1 MNMKGKFRV
10 SLVVVALGATALLA
24 GCSSAPSRH
33 GLAAG
38 ERNAA
43 ISPQARQDFDAAMQA
58 IKAEEF
64 EKGIAL
70 MDKVASESQ
79 KTAVPLINLALAQ
92 KNVGKLEQAEAN
104 LKKALALEP
113 DNPVASNELA
123 ILYRKTGRFAE
134 SRQVYES
141 ILKKY
146 PHFPLANK
154 NLGIL
159 CDLYLR
165 DYACALKGYQA
176 YSTAM
181 PDDKSARI
189 WIADVQKRLGN

>member
-1 MNMKGKFRV
+1 MRTRRLHLLLIVCTIG
-10 SLVVVALGATALLA
+10 VAALLTA
-24 GCSSAPSRH
+24 CSSAPSRH
-33 GLAAG
+33 GLVAG
-38 ERNAA
+38 ERQAE
-43 ISPQARQDFDAAMQA
+43 ISAQAREDFEAAMQA

-70 MDKVASESQ
+70 MDKVASGSQ
-79 KTAVPLINLALAQ
+79 KTPVPLINLALAQ
-92 KNVGKLEQAEAN
+92 KNIGKLDEAETN

-123 ILYRKTGRFAE
+123 ILYRKAGRFAE
-134 SRQVYES
+134 SRQAYET

-146 PHFPLANK
+146 PHYPIANK

-176 YSTAM
+176 WSQAM
-181 PDDKSARI
+181 PDDRNARI
-189 WIADVQKRLGN
+189 WITDVQKRLGQ

>member
-1 MNMKGKFRV
+1 MKTKKINPA
-10 SLVVVALGATALLA
+10 SLPAFLFAAALLA
-24 GCSSAPSRH
+24 GCASGPAH
-33 GLAAG
+33 QAG
-38 ERNAA
+38 AFPGKGAA
-43 ISPQARQDFDAAMQA
+43 ISPQLRQDFDTAMQA
-58 IKAEEF
+58 LKAEEF

-79 KTAVPLINLALAQ
+79 KTAVPLINLAMAQ
-92 KNVGKLEQAEAN
+92 KNVGKLEDAEAN

-134 SRQVYES
+134 SRQVYET

-146 PHFPLANK
+146 PHYPIANK

-176 YSTAM
+176 YSLAM
-181 PDDKSARI
+181 PDDKNARM